1 MPKQVPFSVSHDDTR
16 SLLRQVV
23 DGLREAIVG
32 GFYKPGEMVPSYR
45 ELAPMLG
52 VSRIVTQ
59 AALRR
64 IADEGLVV
72 SRPRR
77 GSFVRDLGAKQW
89 LGHVVLVSSGCEDN
103 YQQTVI
109 SAELRRKLIEIGYLF
124 THVDV
129 PRKADGSYEFAYL
142 DATFSRSVDLVVALY
157 EKKEIFRYLSR
168 RKVPYVA
175 VSSASRPPDGAI
187 GFTVC
192 DYGAAVPSF
201 AAECARRGI
210 GEVVEV
216 YWDRTMCDIT
226 PAFREAGMRVRR
238 IKVDVDES
246 HGVLAGVK
254 NAGMRL
260 GLSSKF
266 KVQSSWFLV
275 PVGEQANRKQPSN
288 RQTVK
293 PGTLLAAQPRRA
305 YFFADDYLAAGALS
319 ALSYRGLKAPEDIL
333 VATCANKG
341 LGIAYPRE
349 LSRMEFDPVGA
360 GSAVADAVLA
370 YLRDGAYP
378 CATVSPVW
386 IPGETLGK

>member
-1 MPKQVPFSVSHDDTR
+1 MAKKVPFSVSRDDTR
-16 SLLRQVV
+16 SLLRQVE

-59 AALRR
+59 NALRR

-89 LGHVVLVSSGCEDN
+89 LGHVVLVSTGCEDN
-103 YQQTVI
+103 YHQTVI
-109 SAELRRKLIEIGYLF
+109 SAELRRRLLEIGYLF

-142 DATFSRSVDLVVALY
+142 DATFARSVDLVVALY
-157 EKKEIFRYLSR
+157 DKKEIFRYLAR
-168 RKVPYVA
+168 RKVPFAA
-175 VSSASRPPDGAI
+175 VSSVPRPPEGAI

-192 DYGAAVPSF
+192 DYGAAAPSF

-210 GEVVEV
+210 GDVVEV
-216 YWDRTMCDIT
+216 YWERYMCDIV
-226 PAFREAGMRVRR
+226 PAFSERGIRVR
-238 IKVDVDES
+238 KVKVNVDES

-254 NAGMRL
+254 NAGMEWGL
-260 GLSSKF
+260 GSRF
-266 KVQSSWFLV
+266 F
-275 PVGEQANRKQPSN
+275 
-288 RQTVK
+288 
-293 PGTLLAAQPRRA
+293 AAQPRRA
-305 YFFADDYLAAGALS
+305 CFFADDYIAAGALA
-319 ALSYRGLKAPEDIL
+319 ALTYRGLKAPEDML
-333 VATCANKG
+333 VATWANKG

-370 YLRDGAYP
+370 YLRTGTYP
-378 CATVSPVW
+378 CTTVSPVW
-386 IPGETLGK
+386 VPGETLGELTPYTSANS